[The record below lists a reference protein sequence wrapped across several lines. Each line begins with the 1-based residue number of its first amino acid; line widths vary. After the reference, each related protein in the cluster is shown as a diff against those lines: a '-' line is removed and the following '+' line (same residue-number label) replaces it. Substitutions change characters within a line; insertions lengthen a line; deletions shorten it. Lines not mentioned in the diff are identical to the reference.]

1 MLCLELDALIID
13 RYINKIFKIVIEE
26 SEKQAIVSTVFISIF
41 CDLKFVLPPSGRQWN
56 QKIWHFFFKV
66 DLDVIV
72 LARIL
77 F

>member
-41 CDLKFVLPPSGRQWN
+41 CDLKFVLPPSGRQ
-56 QKIWHFFFKV
+56 
-66 DLDVIV
+66 
-72 LARIL
+72 
-77 F
+77 